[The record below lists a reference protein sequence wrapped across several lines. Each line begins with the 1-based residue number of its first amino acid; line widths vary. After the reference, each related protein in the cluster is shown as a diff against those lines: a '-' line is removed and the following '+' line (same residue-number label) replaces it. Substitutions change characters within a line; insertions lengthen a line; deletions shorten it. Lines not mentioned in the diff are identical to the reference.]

1 MKWKNHMSIAR
12 SIARALMLTDG
23 EEEMLVEGSIDPDRN
38 PDLVLRKDGR
48 HIGKMPHHSP
58 TTGVVMRY
66 VWDARNSLLS
76 DRRLEAMM
84 ALGRALH
91 YIQDRSVGFSS
102 RRQHDRKEKKIGF
115 EEVDLEAVD
124 RGIMDAVS
132 SPRYVRRIVKKVKPH
147 KGSNKAMSRA
157 CYHSAAIA
165 AAVIGQLQAHAGL
178 EESYRR
184 SRRRHLV
191 SILLSSGTF
200 LAGTYGVVWLESYQY
215 LALPIA
221 GILLLLVDGAI
232 YARRKDEARWF
243 GLL

>member
-1 MKWKNHMSIAR
+1 MSIAR
-12 SIARALMLTDG
+12 SVAKGLRLTDE

-38 PDLVLRKDGR
+38 PDLILRDGGH

-66 VWDARNSLLS
+66 VWDARTNLLK

-84 ALGRALH
+84 GLGRALH

-102 RRQHDRKEKKIGF
+102 RRQHDRKEKKIGS

-124 RGIMDAVS
+124 RGIRDAVS
-132 SPRYVRRIVKKVKPH
+132 SPRYVRRTIKRVKPH
-147 KGSNKAMSRA
+147 KGSNKAMSKA

-165 AAVIGQLQAHAGL
+165 ATVVGQLHSPENLA
-178 EESYRR
+178 EKFRR
-184 SRRRHLV
+184 SRRRHLAMMFV
-191 SILLSSGTF
+191 SLSAF
-200 LAGTYGVVWLESYQY
+200 LVGTYGVVWLESLQY
-215 LALPIA
+215 LALPIV
-221 GILLLLVDGAI
+221 GILVVMVDSAI
-232 YARRKDEARWF
+232 YSRRKEEARWF